1 MHLDGFDFI
10 ETVQVCVP
18 LRDGRS
24 AIEVDGVRPHFKPA
38 NAVLL
43 SAESHG
49 IETERAPAVVSRE
62 KRADALPVARLCG
75 ARKSVQAI
83 HQGCT
88 TLEES
93 KSAYSHVAAKRPSV
107 CRERQRDH

>member
-10 ETVQVCVP
+10 ETAQVRVP
-18 LRDGRS
+18 LGDGRS
-24 AIEVDGVRPHFKPA
+24 AIKVNGVRPHLKPA

-62 KRADALPVARLCG
+62 KRVDALPVARLCG
-75 ARKSVQAI
+75 VRKAVERI
-83 HQGCT
+83 HQGFT
-88 TLEES
+88 PFEES
-93 KSAYSHVAAKRPSV
+93 KSAYSHVAAKRPSAR
-107 CRERQRDH
+107 RERQRDH